1 MPPHLFTVS
10 LHDVDSAGV
19 LFFSHLFRH
28 AHDAYEGLMDSLG
41 FPLPTLI
48 AEGVRLPL
56 THAEADYLHPLGH
69 GEAISIEVEITDVGR
84 TSFALGY
91 RFIDKAGHVRAE
103 AATVH
108 VHVDPATEQSAPLPP
123 LLAET
128 LAAGRGA

>member
-1 MPPHLFTVS
+1 
-10 LHDVDSAGV
+10 
-19 LFFSHLFRH
+19 
-28 AHDAYEGLMDSLG
+28 MDSLG